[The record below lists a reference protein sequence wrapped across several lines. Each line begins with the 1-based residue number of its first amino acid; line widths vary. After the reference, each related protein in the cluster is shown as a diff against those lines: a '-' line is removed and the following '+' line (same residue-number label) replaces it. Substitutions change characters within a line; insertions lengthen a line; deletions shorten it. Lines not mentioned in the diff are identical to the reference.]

1 MDGLY
6 IYGVHAT
13 PIVVASISGI
23 PSNEVVD
30 CQFLNDIL
38 PGMTNAQRQ
47 QFIDLIG
54 NSSSNCPHG
63 RTPFPW
69 LIDSGA
75 SHHVTSI
82 LDLLSNV
89 HHVSDYPIGLPDGTK
104 LVSTMQG
111 DVALCSDI
119 ILHNVFYVP
128 KLQCNLISV
137 TQLIDDQSCTVHF
150 TKIICVIQDLHLS
163 TLIGVGERRNGLYY
177 FRGFPRISAVNT
189 DGASSTDLWHQCLGH
204 PSDKVMRSF
213 PFFVKSSSKISIKPY
228 GICHQAKQSRDK
240 FPVS

>member
-75 SHHVTSI
+75 SHHVTGSFG
-82 LDLLSNV
+82 LLNNV
-89 HHVSDYPIGLPDGTK
+89 HDVSDCPIGLPDGKQMISTK
-104 LVSTMQG
+104 QG
-111 DVALCSDI
+111 DVILCSEI
-119 ILHNVFYVP
+119 VLRNVYYIP
-128 KLQCNLISV
+128 QLQCNLISV
-137 TQLIDDQSCTVHF
+137 TQLIDDLNCTVHF
-150 TKIICVIQDLHLS
+150 TKTFV
-163 TLIGVGERRNGLYY
+163 LY
-177 FRGFPRISAVNT
+177 RIYT
-189 DGASSTDLWHQCLGH
+189 
-204 PSDKVMRSF
+204 
-213 PFFVKSSSKISIKPY
+213 
-228 GICHQAKQSRDK
+228 
-240 FPVS
+240 